1 MYRQQML
8 KQIINYKQKTN
19 TIMSTTKWTID
30 PTHSEVSFKV
40 KHLVISTVTGFFRK
54 FEGSA
59 ESTSDDFA
67 GAKVNFSAAIDSID
81 TNQADRDNHL
91 KSGDF
96 FDAANHPNLT
106 FSGVIKNEGGDFK
119 LVGDLTMRGTTK
131 AVELDVDFGGV
142 AGDPYGQTKAGFE
155 IDGKVNRKDF
165 GLSWS
170 AITEAGS
177 VVVSDQ
183 VRLHLNVQLVKQQ
196 VAELA

>member
-1 MYRQQML
+1 
-8 KQIINYKQKTN
+8 
-19 TIMSTTKWTID
+19 MSTTKWIID

-40 KHLVISTVTGFFRK
+40 KHLVISTVTGYFKK
-54 FEGSA
+54 FEGSM
-59 ESTSDDFA
+59 ESTSEDFD

-81 TNQADRDNHL
+81 TNQTDRDNHL
-91 KSGDF
+91 KSADF
-96 FDAANHPNLT
+96 FDAVGHPNLT
-106 FSGVIKNEGGDFK
+106 FSGAIKNKSGVYK

-131 AVELDVDFGGV
+131 VVELDVDFGGV

-155 IDGKVNRKDF
+155 IDGKVNRKEF

-177 VVVSDQ
+177 IVVSDQ

-196 VAELA
+196 VEETAEVNS

>member
-1 MYRQQML
+1 
-8 KQIINYKQKTN
+8 
-19 TIMSTTKWTID
+19 MSTTKWIID

-54 FEGSA
+54 FEGSM
-59 ESTSDDFA
+59 ESTSDDFD

-81 TNQADRDNHL
+81 TNQTDRDNHL

-96 FDAANHPNLT
+96 FDAANHPNLI
-106 FSGVIKNEGGDFK
+106 FSGAIKNNGGDYK
-119 LVGDLTMRGTTK
+119 LVGDLTMRDTTK
-131 AVELDVDFGGV
+131 AIELDVDFGGV

-155 IDGKVNRKDF
+155 IEGKVNRKEF

-177 VVVSDQ
+177 VVVSEQ

-196 VAELA
+196 VEESVEANA

>member
-1 MYRQQML
+1 
-8 KQIINYKQKTN
+8 
-19 TIMSTTKWTID
+19 MSTTKWTID

-59 ESTSDDFA
+59 ESTSDDFE

-81 TNQADRDNHL
+81 TNQSDRDNHL

-106 FSGVIKNEGGDFK
+106 FSGVIKNLGGDYK
-119 LVGDLTMRGTTK
+119 LVGDLTMRGTSKT
-131 AVELDVDFGGV
+131 VELDVDFGGV

-196 VAELA
+196 VEELV